1 MGDPAEIPPG
11 SSERANRD
19 HGAAERPVLAG
30 VEVREDDLNPQPG
43 LHFVAILFRALAVL
57 LLVLMVVQLALGLG
71 DPAPGQTGVVLGQA
85 VRLLVFAGLLWAA
98 GDLSMIWIQTHYDVR
113 AARILLARQTYMIR
127 EMGLRSGEL
136 PPRATQHREVD
147 AVAEPQ

>member
-1 MGDPAEIPPG
+1 MANAARMPAGGVEPP
-11 SSERANRD
+11 ER
-19 HGAAERPVLAG
+19 GQEPGERPVLAG

-57 LLVLMVVQLALGLG
+57 LLVLMVVQVALGLG
-71 DPAPGQTGVVLGQA
+71 DPAPGQTGVLLGQA

-98 GDLSMIWIQTHYDVR
+98 GDLSMIWIQTHYDMR

-127 EMGLRSGEL
+127 EMGLRSREL
-136 PPRATQHREVD
+136 PPPAAQRRETD
-147 AVAEPQ
+147 AVAEP